1 MKIIINPA
9 NQRWQKIIQRPQ
21 FNQQDLF
28 NNVNNIITQV
38 KTGGDKAII
47 ALTKQFDGINLKK
60 IIIEKE
66 QINAAQKNIS
76 PDLKNAI
83 NQAYKNIYTFH
94 QIQKKEIHKMETME
108 GVSCWQKSV
117 PIEKIGLYIPGGS
130 APLFSTILMLGIPA
144 KIAQCKQVILCTPPN
159 KNNPIHPAILYA
171 AALVGIKEI
180 YSIGGAQAIAAMA
193 FGTKSIPQVYKIF
206 GPGNQFVTAA
216 KQLVQLQGTAID
228 MPAGPTELCIL
239 MDETANIGFVASDI
253 LAQAEHGADSQVIII
268 TNQHKQIV
276 EIKNEVQKQL
286 ANLPRKDI
294 AKKALLNSKI
304 IYFSSTK
311 KSIDFIN
318 LYAPEHLIIVHK
330 KADLIAEKIHNAGSI
345 FLGNYSPEAV
355 GDYASGT
362 NHTLPTSG
370 FAKMYSGVNLDSFYK
385 KITFQKLTKTGL
397 SNLAK
402 TVTLMAEAE
411 QLQGHSNSVKIRLI

>member
-1 MKIIINPA
+1 
-9 NQRWQKIIQRPQ
+9 
-21 FNQQDLF
+21 
-28 NNVNNIITQV
+28 
-38 KTGGDKAII
+38 
-47 ALTKQFDGINLKK
+47 
-60 IIIEKE
+60 
-66 QINAAQKNIS
+66 
-76 PDLKNAI
+76 
-83 NQAYKNIYTFH
+83 
-94 QIQKKEIHKMETME
+94 
-108 GVSCWQKSV
+108 
-117 PIEKIGLYIPGGS
+117 
-130 APLFSTILMLGIPA
+130 
-144 KIAQCKQVILCTPPN
+144 
-159 KNNPIHPAILYA
+159 
-171 AALVGIKEI
+171 
-180 YSIGGAQAIAAMA
+180 
-193 FGTKSIPQVYKIF
+193 
-206 GPGNQFVTAA
+206 
-216 KQLVQLQGTAID
+216 
-228 MPAGPTELCIL
+228 

>member
-9 NQRWQKIIQRPQ
+9 NPLWQKIIQRPHI
-21 FNQQDLF
+21 NQQDLF
-28 NNVNNIITQV
+28 NKVTNIIAQV

-47 ALTKQFDGINLKK
+47 KLTKQFDGITLNTLLIDKAAIKAAKK
-60 IIIEKE
+60 S
-66 QINAAQKNIS
+66 IS

-83 NQAYKNIYTFH
+83 KQAFKNIYTFH
-94 QIQKKEIHKMETME
+94 QIQKNEIHKIDTME
-108 GVSCWQKSV
+108 GVACWQKMV

-159 KNNPIHPAILYA
+159 KNNQVHPAILYTA
-171 AALVGIKEI
+171 SLVGIKEI

-193 FGTKSIPQVYKIF
+193 CGTKTIPQVYKIF

-216 KQLVQLQGTAID
+216 KQWVQLQGTAID

-239 MDETANIGFVASDI
+239 MDETADIRFVAADI

-268 TNQHKQIV
+268 TNQQKHIA

-286 ANLPRKDI
+286 SLLPRKNI
-294 AKKALLNSKI
+294 AGKALLNSKI

-318 LYAPEHLIIVHK
+318 LYAPEHLIIVK
-330 KADLIAEKIHNAGSI
+330 KDADLIAEKIINAGSI
-345 FLGNYSPEAV
+345 FIGNYSPEAV

-402 TVTLMAEAE
+402 TVTLMADAE

>member
-9 NQRWQKIIQRPQ
+9 NPLWQKIIQRPHI
-21 FNQQDLF
+21 NQQDLF
-28 NNVNNIITQV
+28 NKVTNIIAQV

-47 ALTKQFDGINLKK
+47 KLTKQFDGITLNTLLIDKAAIKAAKK
-60 IIIEKE
+60 S
-66 QINAAQKNIS
+66 IS

-83 NQAYKNIYTFH
+83 KQAFKNIYTFH
-94 QIQKKEIHKMETME
+94 QIQKNEIHKIDTME
-108 GVSCWQKSV
+108 GVACWQKMV

-159 KNNPIHPAILYA
+159 KNNQVHPAILYTA
-171 AALVGIKEI
+171 SLVGIKEI

-193 FGTKSIPQVYKIF
+193 CGTKTIPQVYKIF

-216 KQLVQLQGTAID
+216 KQWVQLQGTAID

-239 MDETANIGFVASDI
+239 MDETADIRFVAADI
-253 LAQAEHGADSQVIII
+253 LAQVEHGADSQVIII
-268 TNQHKQIV
+268 TNQQKHIA

-286 ANLPRKDI
+286 SLLPRKNI
-294 AKKALLNSKI
+294 AGKALLNSKI

-318 LYAPEHLIIVHK
+318 LYAPEHLIIVK
-330 KADLIAEKIHNAGSI
+330 KDADLIAEKIINAGSI
-345 FLGNYSPEAV
+345 FIGNYSPEAV

-402 TVTLMAEAE
+402 TVTLMADAE